1 MLSVICMWPMQK
13 TCKLQETL
21 PRICSFLTHAL
32 TNGCTN
38 LTIYVHNFKL
48 ANLLSILANKGLA
61 HYLCLFCVNNCY
73 PIWREKETKLSWS
86 CNQWYH
92 QKCKSIQMIPFTCE
106 TSLEQNACW
115 NYFLRND
122 GSISF
127 QSIILYWHVLFRSF
141 LLTNESDFFY
151 FVHISIES

>member
-21 PRICSFLTHAL
+21 PRIWSFLTHAL

-61 HYLCLFCVNNCY
+61 HYLC
-73 PIWREKETKLSWS
+73 RLSIL
-86 CNQWYH
+86 CKQLLPNLEGKRNQVELVM
-92 QKCKSIQMIPFTCE
+92 Q
-106 TSLEQNACW
+106 
-115 NYFLRND
+115 
-122 GSISF
+122 
-127 QSIILYWHVLFRSF
+127 
-141 LLTNESDFFY
+141 
-151 FVHISIES
+151 